1 MADLELQLKNE
12 LMRFS
17 PREILINSQ
26 TLELKN
32 LPKFLREKLSTLLEC
47 LEDSKFTYD
56 TCEAAVRHQFN
67 GDTTQALHV
76 DCLLYTS
83 RCV

>member
-1 MADLELQLKNE
+1 
-12 LMRFS
+12 MRFLQ
-17 PREILINSQ
+17 EILINSQ
-26 TLELKN
+26 TLELKKSSQIFKRK
-32 LPKFLREKLSTLLEC
+32 KFKTLLEC

-76 DCLLYTS
+76 DDKPL
-83 RCV
+83 VK